1 MGIKSVYQL
10 QEKLDN
16 NWAWRKKEIINL
28 ISLTKLSQDIT
39 QNTNIRSGIVLVYAH
54 WEGYIKQSSE
64 YYLQFITSQNIQMK
78 KFTPNFIAG
87 AMRNAIVDCG
97 RTRKVSKHT
106 KLIEQLMKKM
116 DEPIKIPYK
125 SLITTQSNLSSKV
138 LFEILLTL
146 DLDPSPYELK
156 FKLIDNH
163 LLDQRNKVSHGQY
176 LDIDLEIFLNT
187 TKDIIFLLETFRN
200 QLIESA
206 KSEKYLE
213 NN

>member
-1 MGIKSVYQL
+1 MRIKTVYQL
-10 QEKLDN
+10 QEKLDK

-28 ISLTKLSQDIT
+28 INLTKFSQDIT

-87 AMRNAIVDCG
+87 AMTNEIVGCG
-97 RTRKVSKHT
+97 QTRKVSKHA

-138 LFEILLTL
+138 LSEILLTL
-146 DLDPSPYELK
+146 DLDTSPYELK

-163 LLDQRNKVSHGQY
+163 LLDQRNQVSHGQY
-176 LDIDLEIFLNT
+176 LNIDLEIFLNT
-187 TKDIIFLLETFRN
+187 TEDIIFLLETFRN
-200 QLIESA
+200 QLVESA

>member
-1 MGIKSVYQL
+1 MRIKSVYRL
-10 QEKLDN
+10 QKMLDN

-28 ISLTKLSQDIT
+28 INLTNLSQDIT

-54 WEGYIKQSSE
+54 WEGYIKKSSE

-78 KFTPNFIAG
+78 KFTHNFVAG
-87 AMRNAIVDCG
+87 AMRNAIFDCG
-97 RTRKVSKHT
+97 QTRKVSKYT
-106 KLIEQLMKKM
+106 KLIETLMEKM
-116 DEPIKIPYK
+116 EEPIKIPYK

-146 DLDPSPYELK
+146 GLDPSPYELK

-176 LDIDLEIFLNT
+176 LDIDLEIFLDT
-187 TKDIIFLLETFRN
+187 AKDIIFLLETFRN

-206 KSEKYLE
+206 RSEKYLE

>member
-10 QEKLDN
+10 QKKLDN

-28 ISLTKLSQDIT
+28 ISLTKFSQNIT

-64 YYLQFITSQNIQMK
+64 NYLQFITSQNIQMK
-78 KFTPNFIAG
+78 KFIPNFIAG
-87 AMRNAIVDCG
+87 AMRNAIVNYG
-97 RTRKVSKHT
+97 KTKKVSMHT
-106 KLIEQLMKKM
+106 KLIKQLTKKM

-125 SLITTQSNLSSKV
+125 SLITSQSNLSSKV

-156 FKLIDNH
+156 SKLIDNH
-163 LLDQRNKVSHGQY
+163 LVNQRNKVSHGQY

-187 TKDIIFLLETFRN
+187 TKDIIILLETFRD

-206 KSEKYLE
+206 QSEKYLE